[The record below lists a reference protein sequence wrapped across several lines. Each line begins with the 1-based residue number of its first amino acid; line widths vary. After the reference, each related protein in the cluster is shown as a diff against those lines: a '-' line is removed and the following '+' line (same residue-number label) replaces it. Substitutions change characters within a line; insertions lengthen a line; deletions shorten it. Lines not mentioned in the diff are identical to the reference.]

1 LTFHGTFGHLQP
13 QVTNIS
19 HVYYIGRQALQ
30 FLTTPEHYFEQITDF
45 CYAPHFLQVDDCE
58 GGSLKLHYIDEGPK
72 DANVVLMLHGEPS
85 WAYLYRKMIDPVLA
99 EGYRVIAPDLIGFG
113 KSDKPTER
121 SDYTY
126 QRHLDWIRQVVIQLN
141 LKDITLVCQDWGGL
155 LGLRLVAEH
164 AELFARVLAANT
176 MLPTGDHAASEAF
189 LNWQTFSQQVD
200 VFPVAGII
208 KGATVTPLSS
218 EVLAAYNAPF
228 PDETYK
234 AGVRQFP
241 LLVPTTPDNPASEA
255 NRLAWKTLQ
264 QFNKPFITAFSDSD
278 PVTAGG
284 DRIMQKL
291 IPGCQ
296 GQAHTTIEKGG
307 HFLQEDQGKRLAE
320 VLLTFM
326 NCNSL

>member
-99 EGYRVIAPDLIGFG
+99 EGYRVVAPDLIGFG

-284 DRIMQKL
+284 DKIMQKL

>member
-1 LTFHGTFGHLQP
+1 M
-13 QVTNIS
+13 
-19 HVYYIGRQALQ
+19 
-30 FLTTPEHYFEQITDF
+30 TTPEHCFEQIVDF
-45 CYAPHFLQVDDCE
+45 DYAPHFLRVDDYE
-58 GGSLKLHYIDEGPK
+58 GSSLKLHYIDEGPR

-85 WAYLYRKMIDPVLA
+85 WSYLYRKMIGPVVEA
-99 EGYRVIAPDLIGFG
+99 GYRVIAPDLIGFG

-126 QRHLDWIRQVVIQLN
+126 QRHLDWIRQVIIQLD
-141 LKDITLVCQDWGGL
+141 LKNITLVCQDWGGL

-164 AELFARVLAANT
+164 LDLFSRVLAANT
-176 MLPTGDHAASEAF
+176 MLPTGDHKPNEAF
-189 LNWQTFSQQVD
+189 LNWQTFSQEVA

-208 KGATVTPLSS
+208 KGATVTPLGS
-218 EVLAAYNAPF
+218 EVLAAYDAPF

-241 LLVPTTPDNPASEA
+241 LLVPTTPNDPASEA
-255 NRLAWKTLQ
+255 NRLAWQTLR
-264 QFNKPFITAFSDSD
+264 QFTKPFITAFSDSD

-284 DRIMQKL
+284 DKIMQKL

-296 GQAHTTIEKGG
+296 GQAHAVIQQGG
-307 HFLQEDQGKRLAE
+307 HFLQEDQGKRLAA

-326 NCNSL
+326 SSNPL

>member
-1 LTFHGTFGHLQP
+1 
-13 QVTNIS
+13 
-19 HVYYIGRQALQ
+19 LQ

-99 EGYRVIAPDLIGFG
+99 EGYRVVAPDLIGFG

-284 DRIMQKL
+284 DKIMQKL

-326 NCNSL
+326 NSNSL

>member
-1 LTFHGTFGHLQP
+1 LE
-13 QVTNIS
+13 
-19 HVYYIGRQALQ
+19 
-30 FLTTPEHYFEQITDF
+30 FLTTPEHCFEQIVDF
-45 CYAPHFLQVDDCE
+45 DYAPHFLRVDDYE
-58 GGSLKLHYIDEGPK
+58 GSSLKLHYIDEGPR

-85 WAYLYRKMIDPVLA
+85 WSYLYRKMIGPVVEA
-99 EGYRVIAPDLIGFG
+99 GYRVIAPDLIGFG

-126 QRHLDWIRQVVIQLN
+126 QRHLDWIRQVIIQLD
-141 LKDITLVCQDWGGL
+141 LKNITLVCQDWGGL

-164 AELFARVLAANT
+164 LDLFSRVLAANT
-176 MLPTGDHAASEAF
+176 MLPTGDHKPNEAF
-189 LNWQTFSQQVD
+189 LNWQTFSQEVA

-208 KGATVTPLSS
+208 KGATVTPLGS
-218 EVLAAYNAPF
+218 EVLAAYDAPF

-241 LLVPTTPDNPASEA
+241 LLVPTTPNDPASEA
-255 NRLAWKTLQ
+255 NRLAWQTLR
-264 QFNKPFITAFSDSD
+264 QFTKPFITAFSDSD

-284 DRIMQKL
+284 DKIMQKL

-296 GQAHTTIEKGG
+296 GQAHAVIQQGG
-307 HFLQEDQGKRLAE
+307 HFLQEDQGKRLAA

-326 NCNSL
+326 SSNPL